1 MARGGIRLPPHT
13 LDKETAMTPQTEQEL
28 IKLLNLVR
36 SDLKEI
42 KSALGAM
49 SDTLRAVANSLPH

>member
-1 MARGGIRLPPHT
+1 
-13 LDKETAMTPQTEQEL
+13 MTPQTEQEL
-28 IKLLNLVR
+28 IRLLNLVR

-42 KSALGAM
+42 KSALGVM